1 MLVVDRVNQ
10 PFDPVNCMKSSP
22 GTEVAAGR
30 VAAVRRF
37 NRFYTRRIG
46 ALQEGVLRT
55 PFSLT
60 EGRVL
65 YEVAHRVGC
74 TASELAR
81 DLGLDAGY
89 LSRILRGFEGRGLI
103 ARVESEADARVMHL
117 ELTAAGRE
125 AFAPL
130 HRRSD
135 EEIGAMLA
143 ALPVAEQQRLVAAMA
158 RIETLLAGPEE
169 GRAPF
174 VLRPHRVGDLGW
186 IVHRQAVLYAEEYA
200 WDIRYEALIAGICA
214 AFVRDFDP
222 ARERCWVAERDA
234 EILGS
239 VFLVRDS
246 ETVARLRLLYVE
258 AHARGLGLGR
268 RLVDECIRFARSA
281 GYRSLTLW
289 TCDILVSARKIYE
302 AAGFRLIKEGPYQ
315 NFGHSLVAQDWELD
329 LTGPD
334 PR

>member
-1 MLVVDRVNQ
+1 MH
-10 PFDPVNCMKSSP
+10 SSATP
-22 GTEVAAGR
+22 TNKDLAGR

-65 YEVAHRVGC
+65 YELAHREGC

-81 DLGLDAGY
+81 DLGLDPGY
-89 LSRILRGFEGRGLI
+89 LSRILRGFEGRGLL
-103 ARVESEADARVMHL
+103 ARAGSEADARIVHL
-117 ELTAAGRE
+117 ALTEAGRE

-135 EEIGAMLA
+135 EEIGAMLGE
-143 ALPVAEQQRLVAAMA
+143 LPVAEQQRLLAAMA
-158 RIETLLAGPEE
+158 RIEALLAGPAA
-169 GRAPF
+169 GREPF
-174 VLRPHRVGDLGW
+174 VLRPHRVGDIGW
-186 IVHRQAVLYAEEYA
+186 IVHRQALLYAEEYA

-214 AFVRDFDP
+214 TFVRDFDP
-222 ARERCWVAERDA
+222 ARERCWIAEREG

-239 VFLVRDS
+239 VFLVRNTD
-246 ETVARLRLLYVE
+246 TQARLRLLYVE

-268 RLVDECIRFARSA
+268 RLVGECIQFARAA

-302 AAGFRLIKEGPYQ
+302 AAGFRLVKESPYQ
-315 NFGHSLVAQDWELD
+315 NFGHDLVAQDWELD
-329 LTGPD
+329 LTGPR
-334 PR
+334 PP